1 MPSRLIR
8 SAFIILMLCLC
19 ACSTETVKSLR
30 DLSQLRQQLI
40 DRYHEQDISANQNS
54 RFLFITFV
62 NSPLNQKNQIDRAR
76 RAQDTATFT
85 ALNYPAIKGIESIEI
100 SFVASESRFFVY
112 RYTRNLGSFLF
123 DRNGVAED
131 SRGFKEDPRRPVLR
145 FNSVRNET
153 DVSITRLQLEGDTT
167 QGIALVPHFSF
178 KGNVNDANRSAPDSV
193 VFDFAS
199 YAARKL
205 FPGDASLDIRCDE
218 IVVFSGNAHLL
229 LPDSA
234 SQGSTAQF
242 LTAQIPVAQF
252 SMIGKAHQVNLKLGN
267 KNFALSPEDIDALRA
282 LISYLSLPHGDT
294 R

>member
-1 MPSRLIR
+1 
-8 SAFIILMLCLC
+8 
-19 ACSTETVKSLR
+19 LR
-30 DLSQLRQQLI
+30 DLNRLRQQLI
-40 DRYHEQDISANQNS
+40 DRYQEQEISANQNS
-54 RFLFITFV
+54 RFLLIAFV

-85 ALNYPAIKGIESIEI
+85 ALNYPAIKGIESIEV
-100 SFVASESRFFVY
+100 SFVQSDRRFFVY

-131 SRGFKEDPRRPVLR
+131 SRGFREDPRRPVLR
-145 FNSVRNET
+145 FNSVKNET
-153 DVSITRLQLEGDTT
+153 DVSITRLQLEGDTN

-234 SQGSTAQF
+234 NQGSTAQF

-252 SMIGKAHQVNLKLGN
+252 SLIGKAHQVNLKLGN

>member
-1 MPSRLIR
+1 
-8 SAFIILMLCLC
+8 
-19 ACSTETVKSLR
+19 VKSLR
-30 DLSQLRQQLI
+30 DLNQLRQQLI

-131 SRGFKEDPRRPVLR
+131 SRGFKEDLRRPVLR

>member
-8 SAFIILMLCLC
+8 SAFIILVLCLC

-30 DLSQLRQQLI
+30 DLNRLRQQLI
-40 DRYHEQDISANQNS
+40 DRYQEQNISANQNS

-62 NSPLNQKNQIDRAR
+62 NSPLNQKNQIDRSR

-85 ALNYPAIKGIESIEI
+85 ALNYPAIKGIESIEV
-100 SFVASESRFFVY
+100 SFVQSDSRFFVY

-131 SRGFKEDPRRPVLR
+131 SRGFKEDPRRPLLR
-145 FNSVRNET
+145 FNSVKNET
-153 DVSITRLQLEGDTT
+153 DVSITRLQLEGDTN

-205 FPGDASLDIRCDE
+205 FPGDASLDIQCDE

-234 SQGSTAQF
+234 NQGSTAQF

-252 SMIGKAHQVNLKLGN
+252 SQIGKAHQVNLKLGN

>member
-1 MPSRLIR
+1 
-8 SAFIILMLCLC
+8 MLCLC

-30 DLSQLRQQLI
+30 DLNRLRQQLI
-40 DRYHEQDISANQNS
+40 DRYQEQDISANQNS

-167 QGIALVPHFSF
+167 EGIALVPHFSF

-252 SMIGKAHQVNLKLGN
+252 SQIGKAHQVNLKLGN